1 MEKIKGGKQI
11 AFSEEKI
18 TSSEGKDSSG
28 ERKDSLSSE
37 GKDSLSTASGPL
49 GPDKLAISQW
59 AEDDKPREKLMTLG
73 ADSLSNAEL
82 LAILIGSGSRKE
94 SAVDLMKRLL
104 GDCENNLNAVGRKS
118 ISELM
123 RYHGIGEAKAIT
135 ILAACELGKRREHE
149 EHLKRKDLGSPDAIY
164 HHLLPRVRDLDVEEA
179 YIVLMNQN
187 FKHLKTH
194 CLSHGGITETAVD
207 VRVII
212 REALQVNAT
221 IVALAHNHPSG
232 NLKPS
237 KQDDQLTR
245 QVQEACKVMRLHF
258 LDHIIVTDGGYYSY
272 RDEGRL

>member
-1 MEKIKGGKQI
+1 MEKTKGGKTLSV
-11 AFSEEKI
+11 AEENNGII
-18 TSSEGKDSSG
+18 TTGANLE
-28 ERKDSLSSE
+28 
-37 GKDSLSTASGPL
+37 
-49 GPDKLAISQW
+49 PDKLSISQW

-104 GDCENNLNAVGRKS
+104 GDCENNLNAVGRLS

-123 RYHGIGEAKAIT
+123 EYHGIGEAKAIT

-187 FKHLKTH
+187 FKHLETQ

-212 REALQVNAT
+212 REALKVNAT
-221 IVALAHNHPSG
+221 VVALAHNHPSG

-237 KQDDQLTR
+237 KQDDQITK
-245 QVQEACKVMRLHF
+245 QVQEACRVMRLHF

-272 RDEGRL
+272 RDEGKI